1 MELLDDGKINPTNS
15 RYAKWFKSQLDAK
28 GPNIVLNKDEIIETI
43 NDEELDKHFRIEW
56 EMVVIVLASLVYNA
70 DIVLGY
76 PGGKKITAENISDMA
91 NFDNDDLKQFTN
103 ISKPTGTPV
112 DELFT
117 LFTLLD
123 LQSSRVKSDKTL
135 DTAAADLQNKNS
147 QLLDNITDLKKKLD
161 EGITFFGNSIF
172 DENERDKTKQ
182 SLEKLKDFCDSL
194 LIYDSAP
201 KLKNFKKS
209 KDEINTQ
216 KENLD
221 QFKKISQI
229 TTIISDLSSLTTYL
243 TEAQRVV
250 SSDDE
255 LFKKIE
261 TTKEQ
266 TTTNLKNSSSEY
278 NENTKKPLQKIKEE

>member
-1 MELLDDGKINPTNS
+1 
-15 RYAKWFKSQLDAK
+15 
-28 GPNIVLNKDEIIETI
+28 
-43 NDEELDKHFRIEW
+43 
-56 EMVVIVLASLVYNA
+56 
-70 DIVLGY
+70 
-76 PGGKKITAENISDMA
+76 
-91 NFDNDDLKQFTN
+91 
-103 ISKPTGTPV
+103 
-112 DELFT
+112 
-117 LFTLLD
+117 
-123 LQSSRVKSDKTL
+123 
-135 DTAAADLQNKNS
+135 

-161 EGITFFGNSIF
+161 EGIPFFGNSIF

-243 TEAQRVV
+243 IEAQRVV

-261 TTKEQ
+261 TTKDQ

-278 NENTKKPLQKIKEE
+278 NENTKKPLQKLKEEYIQKYYRLHTTVRLDSIQNNKLVKLLNDKKYKKLMSLQQITMLDFSEFTKLQTQLNRLTPCSVLTKEWLRDNSKCSCGFDPSVEVDDAGQVLLDIHDKIDKIEEA